1 MPKLKISKAA
11 KRRVLL
17 ANKARLE
24 RSLAKVSGQL
34 EQCLSCDAD
43 RLRRDLAK
51 LDAQAERERA
61 RVVSRLGLRPEE
73 AAELLQPS
81 KASKKIPRSALA
93 RGAALEQREHGL
105 GPALSAKIASDH
117 LQTDPTFYGK
127 KTSKK
132 AAKKSG
138 KKSAKRKSKK
148 TEGSRSKMIANRRE
162 GFAEAMRKAREAK
175 AKKAGKKT
183 SKRKSKKGK

>member
-34 EQCLSCDAD
+34 EACLSCDAD
-43 RLRRDLAK
+43 KLRRDLAK
-51 LDAQAERERA
+51 LDAQADRERA

-73 AAELLQPS
+73 AAELLQP
-81 KASKKIPRSALA
+81 ARAKKIARKALA
-93 RGAALEQREHGL
+93 RGAAMEAAEHGL
-105 GPALSAKIASDH
+105 GPALATKIASDH
-117 LQTDPTFYGK
+117 LSKDPDFYTGPQAK
-127 KTSKK
+127 KT
-132 AAKKSG
+132 
-138 KKSAKRKSKK
+138 AKRKVKKRASKK
-148 TEGSRSKMIANRRE
+148 TEGSRAKAIANRRQ
-162 GFAEAMRKAREAK
+162 GSQDFAARMAAARA

-183 SKRKSKKGK
+183 SKRKKAK

>member
-34 EQCLSCDAD
+34 EACLSCDAD

-51 LDAQAERERA
+51 LDAQADRERA

-73 AAELLQPS
+73 AAELLQPAAR
-81 KASKKIPRSALA
+81 KVPRKALA
-93 RGAALEQREHGL
+93 KGAAREQAEHGL
-105 GPALSAKIASDH
+105 GPALSTKIAADH
-117 LQTDPTFYGK
+117 LSRDPDFYTGPQAK
-127 KTSKK
+127 KT
-132 AAKKSG
+132 
-138 KKSAKRKSKK
+138 AKRKASKRKSRK
-148 TEGSRSKMIANRRE
+148 TEGSRAKAIANRRQ
-162 GFAEAMRKAREAK
+162 GSQDFAARMRAAKAAKAK
-175 AKKAGKKT
+175 AKKR
-183 SKRKSKKGK
+183 SKKSK